1 MGTGGGFQ
9 LVLLCFVI
17 LVLFPPSG
25 IIPAIAQ
32 ETTPP
37 PEKRGVQLL
46 FAQPPMEG
54 TISMGIYDST
64 GKLVRVLHQDAPTTD
79 FFPALNGLITF
90 WDGKD
95 DSGKPMPAGKYHA
108 KGYMMADM
116 DFDGVAFLGNDF
128 VDKDGNVKIKHIDE
142 IAATKKGNL
151 WLVNYLQPTESD
163 PKKGMAEVCLDPA
176 GDFVDIE
183 PAMTQ
188 TLVVKDGKIVPIRNV
203 KAPEFSAVEHPVD
216 ICDGRGGTFWV
227 IDGTDIKQ
235 LSPDGEILRH
245 LAMKEGS
252 PAPVRI
258 QASPVGDEIY
268 VLEQN
273 DKLQRVRG
281 LALLPGTGGGASPSP
296 SPPADPAQKS
306 SLWKVTFDKTI
317 IFSDKIEQA
326 LPLLK
331 MADGKPFVP
340 QDKIPLKLQPNPLE
354 NDKPG
359 ALDVAIGI
367 DAKGSFIKTLDGL
380 PLCRVS
386 DTPNLKWAVIA
397 LEADGKTVTIFQSDG
412 SVVEQYKATKL
423 ANMAGFDAG
432 DFDFDPANMK

>member
-1 MGTGGGFQ
+1 MGTGGGFPPA
-9 LVLLCFVI
+9 LLYFVI
-17 LVLFPPSG
+17 LVLLSLGG
-25 IIPAIAQ
+25 IITAIAQ
-32 ETTPP
+32 ENTPP
-37 PEKRGVQLL
+37 PEKRGVQLM

-54 TISMGIYDST
+54 TISMGVYDST
-64 GKLVRVLHQDAPTTD
+64 GKLVRVLHQEAPTTD

-108 KGYMMADM
+108 KGYMMAGM

-151 WLVNYLQPTESD
+151 WLVNYLQATESD
-163 PKKGMAEVCLDPA
+163 PKKGMLEICMDPA
-176 GDFVDIE
+176 GLSVDVE
-183 PAMTQ
+183 PPMAQ
-188 TLVVKDGKIVPIRNV
+188 TLVVKDGKIVPVGDAN
-203 KAPEFSAVEHPVD
+203 APKLPGIEHPVD
-216 ICDGRGGTFWV
+216 ICNGRGGTFWV

-235 LSPDGEILRH
+235 LSADGEILRH
-245 LAMKEGS
+245 LATKTGD
-252 PAPVRI
+252 PAPLRV

-268 VLEQN
+268 LLEQN

-281 LALLPGTGGGASPSP
+281 LALLPGAAGSASPAP
-296 SPPADPAQKS
+296 SPAADPGQKS
-306 SLWKVTFDKTI
+306 SLWKVTFDKAI
-317 IFSDKIEQA
+317 VFSDKIEQA

-340 QDKIPLKLQPNPLE
+340 QDKIPLKLAPNPLE

-359 ALDVAIGI
+359 ALDVAIGT

-386 DTPNLKWAVIA
+386 DTPNLKWAAIA

-412 SVVEQYKATKL
+412 SVIEQYKATKL
-423 ANMAGFDAG
+423 SDMAGFDAG
-432 DFDFDPANMK
+432 DFDFDPAEVK